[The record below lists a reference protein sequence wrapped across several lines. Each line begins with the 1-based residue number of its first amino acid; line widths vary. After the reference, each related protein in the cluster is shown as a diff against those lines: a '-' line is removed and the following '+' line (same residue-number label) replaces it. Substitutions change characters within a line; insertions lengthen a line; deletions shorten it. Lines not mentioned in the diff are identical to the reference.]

1 MRLSRIGTSLATLLV
16 TAAVGL
22 LALPAGAS
30 GPAGFARGT
39 KLYRERET
47 PHHPVNTF
55 RSHRRVTGRGKPIAA
70 GQTVLVS
77 CKVYDPSIPSVKP
90 DGYWYRI
97 ASRPWRNRYYAP
109 ANTFLNGDP
118 PNGPYKH
125 NTDRRVRNC

>member
-1 MRLSRIGTSLATLLV
+1 MRIGTLATLFV
-16 TAAVGL
+16 TALVGML
-22 LALPAGAS
+22 VIPVGAGEPAGVSAV
-30 GPAGFARGT
+30 T

-55 RSHRRVTGRGKPIAA
+55 RNHRRVTGRGKPIAA